1 MTEKLDIHH
10 LRQWIGRSAEASDI
24 VTAQLVKGLRATLFQ
39 DVDEPKTGDVAP
51 FTVHWCLAQ
60 PVFPMSMLGP
70 DGHPTR
76 GGFLPPVPLPRR
88 MWAGGELEFIDPLRV
103 GDEAKRTSRISDV
116 TVKSGSTGTLCFV
129 AVEHVITTSRGAA
142 IRERHDIVYR
152 DIGGAPAASPKA
164 PPPPPVAKHRES
176 HVSDPVLLFRY
187 SALTFN
193 GHRIHYDRD
202 YVTKVE
208 GYPGLIFHGPL
219 QASLIVEL
227 AAKLHN
233 GRPPKKLAY
242 RGVQPLFEGSE
253 FSVNAND
260 KDGGME
266 LWVANAEGQPTMKGT
281 ATW

>member
-219 QASLIVEL
+219 QAAFIVEL
-227 AAKLHN
+227 AAKLH
-233 GRPPKKLAY
+233 GGTPPKKLSY
-242 RGVQPLFEGSE
+242 RGVQPLFEGAE
-253 FSVNAND
+253 FSGNANEN
-260 KDGGME
+260 GAGME
-266 LWVANAEGQPTMKGT
+266 LWTANAEGQPTMKGT